1 MAKIVHHRK
10 NCIGC
15 GSCVEH
21 ASCYWAMSRFDGK
34 ADLKSAQN
42 KNGVYVTD
50 ISEAEMEENIKAAK
64 DCPVQIIKVYDDKG
78 TEVSK

>member
-1 MAKIVHHRK
+1 MAKIVHYRK

-34 ADLKSAQN
+34 ADLKNSKI
-42 KNGVYVTD
+42 KNGVHVVK
-50 ISEAEMEENIKAAK
+50 ISEEEMDKNILAAQ

-78 TEVSK
+78 REVSK

>member
-1 MAKIVHHRK
+1 MAKIVHYRK

-34 ADLKSAQN
+34 ADLKNAKN
-42 KNGVYVTD
+42 KKGVFVRT
-50 ISEAEMEENIKAAK
+50 ISEFEVEENIKAAQ
-64 DCPVQIIKVYDDKG
+64 DCPVSIIKVYDDKG
-78 TEVSK
+78 KEISK